1 MKKSIA
7 ALSGLIVFTG
17 LTTWAG
23 GQTPPNLNPQGQNKV
38 VPASASAPAT
48 PTMMPGT
55 RVAVLNIN
63 SVLKNYSKAQYLN
76 SSIKNEVAGYADRMN
91 KIKEEIA
98 KRQTE
103 MGKPTTTT
111 PQREAMDK
119 EIVAMNR
126 QLQDMD
132 ADARKT
138 ITAKQGSIAV
148 QIFKE
153 IETVVDAVAKT
164 EQLRLGSLLS
174 GFDKQ
179 GRSVHHGQCRPQA
192 GLAGGDSA
200 LLQAAYRHHRRR
212 HQDAERQLPRTRR
225 DSGFAGPDAA
235 ARQIIAQRLGPARQA
250 GPTCFSG
257 SIDHLGSCT
266 RDSRSLSHSTHVG
279 SAGRS
284 ERPWISDRST
294 GARPLLAG
302 APGDGLRLR
311 PHRLAAARACA
322 GDGRDG
328 DRDGSSDDAWPAPR
342 PNHAR
347 RTLLGRARRAPHR

>member
-1 MKKSIA
+1 VKKSIA

-23 GQTPPNLNPQGQNKV
+23 GQTPPNLNPQGQSKV

-148 QIFKE
+148 GIYQE
-153 IETVVDAVAKT
+153 IEKVVEAVAKMNNFD
-164 EQLRLGSLLS
+164 LVLS
-174 GFDKQ
+174 YPDSTVDSEKYITDNVV
-179 GRSVHHGQCRPQA
+179 RK
-192 GLAGGDSA
+192 LAS
-200 LLQAAYRHHRRR
+200 QAAIPLYYKPH
-212 HQDAERQLPRTRR
+212 
-225 DSGFAGPDAA
+225 
-235 ARQIIAQRLGPARQA
+235 
-250 GPTCFSG
+250 
-257 SIDHLGSCT
+257 IDITNAVIQTLNASF
-266 RDSRSLSHSTHVG
+266 
-279 SAGRS
+279 
-284 ERPWISDRST
+284 P
-294 GARPLLAG
+294 
-302 APGDGLRLR
+302 APGAT
-311 PHRLAAARACA
+311 PA
-322 GDGRDG
+322 
-328 DRDGSSDDAWPAPR
+328 SPAP
-342 PNHAR
+342 A
-347 RTLLGRARRAPHR
+347 APTPPQGNK